1 MEEYTRRLIH
11 VPIIHSPADMG
22 SMGAELA
29 AACIERLGRRHW
41 DDYVAVLATFWQSIR
56 AGLDGLGL
64 DYSRVDLYQD
74 GLPVLRSSGQ
84 VCGKELE
91 IVKAAAAKGSEN
103 YQLILDL
110 ISRGATL
117 MGTEDPKLLLE
128 EYRNV
133 QAALASRSSLD
144 PGAPGVRQGSSDN
157 DSGPLDRESFLGPSI
172 GAGSV
177 REGIHAPAAGR
188 DSGATGLMAERDA
201 YLGRRINESLRPG
214 RTGILFLGLMHN
226 IESYLTEDIV
236 VTRLASEIRQ
246 RRSPRPPTPGQ
257 ARVNS
262 KEN

>member
-1 MEEYTRRLIH
+1 
-11 VPIIHSPADMG
+11 
-22 SMGAELA
+22 MGAELA

-41 DDYVAVLATFWQSIR
+41 DDYVAMLATFWQSAR

-64 DYSRVDLYQD
+64 DYRRVDLYQD
-74 GLPVLRSSGQ
+74 GLP

-128 EYRNV
+128 EYHKV

-144 PGAPGVRQGSSDN
+144 PGAPGVCQGSSDN
-157 DSGPLDRESFLGPSI
+157 DSGRNVDQ
-172 GAGSV
+172 
-177 REGIHAPAAGR
+177 AAR
-188 DSGATGLMAERDA
+188 TRGLMAERDA

-226 IESYLTEDIV
+226 IESYLAEDIV
-236 VTRLASEIRQ
+236 VTRLASGIRQ
-246 RRSPRPPTPGQ
+246 RRSPQPPAPGQ

-262 KEN
+262 KENRHGNYP

>member
-41 DDYVAVLATFWQSIR
+41 DDYLAMLATFWQSVR

-64 DYSRVDLYQD
+64 DYGRVDLYQD
-74 GLPVLRSSGQ
+74 GLP

-103 YQLILDL
+103 HQLVLDL
-110 ISRGATL
+110 VGRGATL
-117 MGTEDPKLLLE
+117 MGSEDPKLLLE
-128 EYRNV
+128 EYHKV

-144 PGAPGVRQGSSDN
+144 ADVVCHGSSD
-157 DSGPLDRESFLGPSI
+157 DGSGRNVDQTAR
-172 GAGSV
+172 
-177 REGIHAPAAGR
+177 
-188 DSGATGLMAERDA
+188 TQGLMAERDA
-201 YLGRRINESLRPG
+201 YLGRRIHESLRPG

-226 IESYLTEDIV
+226 VESYLAEDIV
-236 VTRLASEIRQ
+236 VTRLVEKTKRQ
-246 RRSPRPPTPGQ
+246 N
-257 ARVNS
+257 VEKS
-262 KEN
+262 KR

>member
-41 DDYVAVLATFWQSIR
+41 DDYLAMLATFWQSVR

-64 DYSRVDLYQD
+64 DYGRVDLYQD
-74 GLPVLRSSGQ
+74 GLP

-103 YQLILDL
+103 HQLVLDL
-110 ISRGATL
+110 VSRGAKL

-128 EYRNV
+128 ELRNV
-133 QAALASRSSLD
+133 QAALASRPTNGECGMRNAEKEGPFRIPHSQFTT
-144 PGAPGVRQGSSDN
+144 RQ
-157 DSGPLDRESFLGPSI
+157 
-172 GAGSV
+172 
-177 REGIHAPAAGR
+177 
-188 DSGATGLMAERDA
+188 LMAERDA
-201 YLGRRINESLRPG
+201 YLGRRIHESLRPG

-226 IESYLTEDIV
+226 VESYLAEDIV
-236 VTRLASEIRQ
+236 VTRLDPPGATGGPFQGRLRHGATKGLES
-246 RRSPRPPTPGQ
+246 RPIGN
-257 ARVNS
+257 RNLS
-262 KEN
+262 